1 MLGGVAVLLLTAAAT
16 AAGGSAG
23 WAAVPARGAVAARSA
38 TPAGSATPAHSAVP
52 TGQAYLVHAILGT
65 PVDVDLDGRTMA
77 RAAQP
82 KTVLGPLTLSV
93 GRHVVL
99 LRAGARTVTSASFVI
114 AAGRSIDVVA
124 TRAADAAQAARIVV
138 FRNDLS
144 PVGRGK
150 TRLVVAHTAVAPPA
164 DVRVDGS
171 VLFRDVA
178 SGESLGLL
186 VPAKTYRVDAV
197 PVAGGGAILDPV
209 RLSLRP
215 GTLTRV
221 FAVGDPS
228 AGTADAVVQVLK
240 VGVIGAG
247 VPRSVPTGDGGQAAD
262 EFVGAPGPAPWLAL
276 AAGMLLA
283 AVVGRAVRGVWT
295 RTRRGQVR

>member
-1 MLGGVAVLLLTAAAT
+1 MRGACRRRTLAGLVMLMLGALGVVASTSAAAT
-16 AAGGSAG
+16 TTPGVS
-23 WAAVPARGAVAARSA
+23 AVPA
-38 TPAGSATPAHSAVP
+38 
-52 TGQAYLVHAILGT
+52 GQVYVVHGILGA
-65 PVDVDLDGRTMA
+65 PVDVDVDGRRLA
-77 RAAQP
+77 RAVQP
-82 KTVLGPLTLSV
+82 KSVLGPLTLGA
-93 GRHVVL
+93 GRHVVV
-99 LRAGARTVTSASFVI
+99 LRAGERTVTSASFVVT
-114 AAGRSIDVVA
+114 AGRSIDVVA
-124 TRAADAAQAARIVV
+124 ERAADAAHTPRVVV

-178 SGESLGLL
+178 SGESLSLL
-186 VPAKTYRVDAV
+186 VPAKSYRVDAL
-197 PVAGGGAILDPV
+197 PVTGSGAILDPV
-209 RLSLRP
+209 ELTLRG

-240 VGVIGAG
+240 VGVVGAG

-262 EFVGAPGPAPWLAL
+262 
-276 AAGMLLA
+276 
-283 AVVGRAVRGVWT
+283 
-295 RTRRGQVR
+295 

>member
-1 MLGGVAVLLLTAAAT
+1 MRGAWRMHTLAGLALLLLGAVGTVAGTSAAAAT
-16 AAGGSAG
+16 TSTRAAL
-23 WAAVPARGAVAARSA
+23 
-38 TPAGSATPAHSAVP
+38 P
-52 TGQAYLVHAILGT
+52 TGQVYVVQGIVGM
-65 PVDVDLDGRTMA
+65 PVDVDIDGRALA

-82 KTVLGPLTLSV
+82 KTVLGPLILSA
-93 GRHVVL
+93 GRHVVV
-99 LRAGARTVTSASFVI
+99 LRAGARTVTRASFLVT
-114 AAGRSIDVVA
+114 AGRSIDVVA
-124 TRAADAAQAARIVV
+124 GRAADAGQSARVVV

-178 SGESLGLL
+178 SGESLSLL
-186 VPAKTYRVDAV
+186 VPARSYRVDAV
-197 PVAGGGAILDPV
+197 PVTGTGAILDPV
-209 RLSLRP
+209 ELTLQA

-240 VGVIGAG
+240 VGVVGAG

-262 EFVGAPGPAPWLAL
+262 EVVGGSGPAPWAPLAGGL
-276 AAGMLLA
+276 LLLA
-283 AVVGRAVRGVWT
+283 VGARVLPGVLARARC
-295 RTRRGQVR
+295 RRMP

>member
-1 MLGGVAVLLLTAAAT
+1 MRGAWRRRTVVGLALLLLGAAGTVGSTSAT
-16 AAGGSAG
+16 AAITPER
-23 WAAVPARGAVAARSA
+23 AV
-38 TPAGSATPAHSAVP
+38 VP
-52 TGQAYLVHAILGT
+52 TGQVYVVHGIVGT
-65 PVDVDLDGRTMA
+65 PVDVAIDGRRLA

-82 KTVLGPLTLSV
+82 KTVLGPLTLSA
-93 GRHVVL
+93 GRHVVV
-99 LRAGARTVTSASFVI
+99 LRAGARTVTSASFLVT
-114 AAGRSIDVVA
+114 AGRSIDVVA
-124 TRAADAAQAARIVV
+124 DRAADAGRSARVVV

-150 TRLVVAHTAVAPPA
+150 TRLVVAHTAVAPPV

-178 SGESLGLL
+178 SGESLSLL
-186 VPAKTYRVDAV
+186 VPARSYRVDAV
-197 PVAGGGAILDPV
+197 PATGTGAILDPV
-209 RLSLRP
+209 ELTLQA

-240 VGVIGAG
+240 VGVVGAG

-262 EFVGAPGPAPWLAL
+262 EVVGGSGPAPWVAL
-276 AAGMLLA
+276 AGTLLLLA
-283 AVVGRAVRGVWT
+283 VASRLVPGLLARARS
-295 RTRRGQVR
+295 RHMP